1 MTLTSSTSPS
11 TSPSAGSSAGSV
23 VASVLERTRQ
33 IVPELRA
40 RAEQAAN
47 DRRLPVENIEAVR
60 GAGAFKVLQATR
72 NGGLGLGVR
81 DHLDVISTLAR
92 GCGSTAWVAGVVH
105 AHSWLL
111 SHFPEQGQRDVYGD
125 NPDAIVSAVIGP
137 RGRATRTS
145 DGYVLE
151 GVWPFASGS
160 ERADWLLLGAQVIE
174 DGEVVDEG
182 DFIVSPSDLT
192 FLDDWHVTGLRG
204 TGSCTVRLERLE
216 IPEHR
221 FVSLPAVIMGNS
233 PGAHLHTD
241 DWVQRCA
248 PVPVLTIAICGSAL
262 GLAEQAL
269 EDFPPLIAG
278 KTIAYTADRQ
288 DTHPVTHVRIADA
301 AMRVHE
307 ARLLLYH
314 CADELDDAGRA
325 GTELA
330 LLTRARMR
338 VDCAVAVRRC
348 LEAVEILFS
357 LSGATGVRTS
367 GPLPRALADLKAINN
382 HGLLALEMN
391 EEMYG
396 RLLMGLEPNTP
407 LI

>member
-1 MTLTSSTSPS
+1 MTITSP
-11 TSPSAGSSAGSV
+11 TPDTATAP
-23 VASVLERTRQ
+23 VLERTRE
-33 IVPELRA
+33 IVPELRE
-40 RAEQAAN
+40 RAERAAAE
-47 DRRLPVENIEAVR
+47 RRLPVENIEAVKQ
-60 GAGAFKVLQATR
+60 AGAFKVLQATR

-111 SHFPEQGQRDVYGD
+111 SHFPEQGQRDVYAD
-125 NPDAIVSAVIGP
+125 NPDAVVSAVIGP
-137 RGRATRTS
+137 RGKATRV
-145 DGYVLE
+145 DGGYRLE

-160 ERADWLLLGAQVIE
+160 ERADWLLLGAQVID
-174 DGEVVDEG
+174 DGQVVDEG
-182 DFIVSPSDLT
+182 DFIVAPSDLT
-192 FLDDWHVTGLRG
+192 FYDDWHVTGLRG
-204 TGSCTVRLERLE
+204 TGSCTVRVDGLE

-221 FVSLPAVIMGNS
+221 FVSLPAVIMGSS
-233 PGAHLHTD
+233 PGAALHTD

-248 PVPVLTIAICGSAL
+248 PVPVLTIAICGAAL
-262 GLAEQAL
+262 GLAAQAL
-269 EDFPPLIAG
+269 EDFPPLITG

-288 DTHPVTHVRIADA
+288 DTHPVTHVRLADA

-307 ARLLLYH
+307 GSLLLYG
-314 CADELDDAGRA
+314 CADELDAAGRA
-325 GTELA
+325 GEELP

-338 VDCAVAVRRC
+338 VDCAVGVRRC

-382 HGLLALEMN
+382 HGLLQLEMN
-391 EEMYG
+391 QEMYG